1 MKILNR
7 TSKLFIFSLL
17 ISSVFAQSGRD
28 MTGTEVSAVAFRS
41 MDDPYTVVEFT
52 VNVVSA
58 DYNWADGV
66 RFTFPESVDILNAFV
81 ATELDSPAAIIISDN
96 EVLLEKLAMVFLM
109 DMVRFMLEMS
119 MYLLCILMP
128 LHRCL

>member
-7 TSKLFIFSLL
+7 ISKLLIFTLL

-52 VNVVSA
+52 VNVVSP

-81 ATELDSPAAIIISDN
+81 ATELDSPAAIIISGN
-96 EVLLEKLAMVFLM
+96 EVLFGEASDGIFDGDGIFSV
-109 DMVRFMLEMS
+109 
-119 MYLLCILMP
+119 
-128 LHRCL
+128 